1 LIINEQ
7 LPPYLRQGLFAEPR
21 SFPVIARLSSAPGDI
36 QSDCVPTPRGL
47 ALKIL
52 GVPGPMVDGSP
63 SSIPNQDW
71 LLVNAPAI
79 PFGDITSY
87 AKTQWLI
94 ENRASPGDRG

>member
-1 LIINEQ
+1 
-7 LPPYLRQGLFAEPR
+7 
-21 SFPVIARLSSAPGDI
+21 
-36 QSDCVPTPRGL
+36 
-47 ALKIL
+47 
-52 GVPGPMVDGSP
+52 MVDGSP